1 MFADH
6 PEYQLFPNKRLVRL
20 IIPLIIEQSIL
31 ITVSLIDAVM
41 LTSVH
46 PDAYS
51 AISLVDMINN
61 LVMQVFMA
69 IGAGGAIVASQF
81 IGKRDRESA
90 LETAT
95 QTILLT
101 LAVSLSIALMMLMSN
116 RPLLGA
122 IYPQVNTSI
131 MGYSRIY
138 FALSAISYP
147 AYAMYNCGVNMLY
160 AQSNS
165 SSSMKSTFLM
175 YTAKVALNLLFIRVF
190 NLGVW
195 GIGLATIL
203 SRLLGAGLVTHLLLN
218 RESLI
223 HYSRPFSIKRLLKL
237 DRRIF
242 KVAGPAATENSLFL
256 FGKLIVGVFVAGFSG
271 TMIAANSAANTIS
284 AIASVPAS
292 AINLAAITVISQC
305 VGGRLMGEAE
315 YNAKRLLKMVFIA
328 QFTMAFALFLLVE
341 PLVNMLNLSPESS
354 RMAIDILRIYFALT
368 FLFEPTAFGLPNTLR
383 AAGDNKFTMYAS
395 ILSMVIFRVGSS
407 FLFTKV
413 LGMGI
418 MGVWYGMYLDWIFR
432 SLLFILRFRSGKWKQ
447 HSLV

>member
-223 HYSRPFSIKRLLKL
+223 HYIRPFSIKRLLKL

>member
-1 MFADH
+1 MFADR
-6 PEYQLFPNKRLVRL
+6 PEYSLFPNKRLVRL

-31 ITVSLIDAVM
+31 ITVSLIDAMM
-41 LTSVH
+41 LTAVH

-81 IGKRDRESA
+81 IGKRDREGA

-95 QTILLT
+95 QTILLA
-101 LAVSLSIALMMLMSN
+101 LAVSLSMGVMMLILN
-116 RPLLGA
+116 RPLLSL
-122 IYPQVNTSI
+122 IYPKVNPSI

-147 AYAMYNCGVNMLY
+147 AYAMYNCGVNLLY

-165 SSSMKSTFLM
+165 RSSMKSTFIM
-175 YTAKVALNLLFIRVF
+175 YTAKVAFNLLFIKVF
-190 NLGVW
+190 HLGVW

-203 SRLLGAGLVTHLLLN
+203 SRVLGAGLVTHILLN

-271 TMIAANSAANTIS
+271 TLIAANSAANTIS

-305 VGGRLMGEAE
+305 VGGRLFDEAE
-315 YNAKRLLKMVFIA
+315 YNAKRLLKMVYIA
-328 QFTMAFALFLLVE
+328 QFSMAVILFLLAA
-341 PLVNMLNLSPESS
+341 PLVNMLNLSAESS
-354 RMAIDILRIYFALT
+354 RVAIDILRVYFALT
-368 FLFEPTAFGLPNTLR
+368 FMFEPTAFGLPNTLR
-383 AAGDNKFTMYAS
+383 ASGDNKFTMYAS
-395 ILSMVIFRVGSS
+395 ILSMAVFRVGFSY
-407 FLFTKV
+407 LFTKV
-413 LGMGI
+413 FGMGI
-418 MGVWYGMYLDWIFR
+418 KGIWYGMYLDWICR
-432 SLLFILRFRSGKWKQ
+432 SAFFIIRFRSGKWKQ